1 MPHQCV
7 RCSKFY
13 EDGAEEIIKGCSCGG
28 KLFFYIRKEKLEDMK
43 HPLQKDLST
52 KEKRQIENDVF
63 DIIGQEKDPDS
74 PIVLDLEA
82 VRVVEPGKYELDL
95 IHLFK
100 NDPLVYKIED
110 GKYIIDLTKS
120 FKEIPEK
127 PKQRLKD

>member
-13 EDGAEEIIKGCSCGG
+13 EDGSEEIIKGCSCGG
-28 KLFFYIRKEKLEDMK
+28 KLFFYIRKEKLAEMK
-43 HPLQKDLST
+43 HPLQKDLSSN
-52 KEKRQIENDVF
+52 EKKQIESDVF

-120 FKEIPEK
+120 FKEIPDK
-127 PKQRLKD
+127 PEQRLKD